1 MGLIYAKNL
10 KHAKKKV
17 YDQLRKAG
25 DTKKQAKKYKVS
37 LSKFKSEE
45 KGYKLYYVRYYGSK

>member
-17 YDQLRKAG
+17 FTMLRKSG
-25 DTKKQAKKYKVS
+25 DTKKEAKRYKVS
-37 LSKFKSEE
+37 RSKFKSLE
-45 KGYKLYYVRYYGSK
+45 KGYKLYKVRK